1 MPEQE
6 IAQIK
11 ERFITSIMPLR
22 IYLFGSFAEGR
33 ATEDSDFD
41 FYLVVKNGTADLADL
56 TAKAY
61 KAIRNVR
68 TRAVD
73 IIIGTEDRFAKR
85 RNIVIL
91 EHEVFH
97 KGVLLYG
104 TES

>member
-11 ERFITSIMPLR
+11 ERFITSIMPVR
-22 IYLFGSFAEGR
+22 IYLFGSFADGR

-41 FYLVVKNGTADLADL
+41 FYLVVKNGTENLADL

-61 KAIRNVR
+61 KAIRNIR

-73 IIIGTEDRFAKR
+73 IIIGTEDRFAER
-85 RNIVIL
+85 RNMMSL
-91 EHEVFH
+91 EHEVYH

-104 TES
+104 TEN